1 MQPEKLISHPL
12 YFKCKDVTG
21 GRLMM
26 ISIMLL
32 MMMMLTMLF
41 AAVCEVVEIFE
52 SKCALVPPI
61 ITNLGE
67 NH

>member
-1 MQPEKLISHPL
+1 
-12 YFKCKDVTG
+12 
-21 GRLMM
+21 MM
-26 ISIMLL
+26 ISIMLT
-32 MMMMLTMLF
+32 MMMLTMLF

>member
-1 MQPEKLISHPL
+1 MQRCNWWVLCSS
-12 YFKCKDVTG
+12 
-21 GRLMM
+21 GRLMMM
-26 ISIMLL
+26 ISIML
-32 MMMMLTMLF
+32 MMMLMLTMLF